1 MLELLKYELKKIVMR
16 KSARYT
22 CLAVLVALCGIMAL
36 NVVQTKTTN
45 NTGEVLSGFDAI
57 HYRQDSAAAHE
68 GTLTDERISQELESY
83 YNVTFEKIDPEELAQ
98 MSGSAA
104 YDTITRLYDEQTVQ
118 FIYDDYF
125 SWLIRPWAPYP
136 GMEPT
141 QVSAFIG
148 AHPDTTLEEALAS
161 LAQRTLDANMQ
172 GAWTYSDSERAF
184 WTAKQAEVT
193 HPLSYGYAGG
203 WSNIIDCIAF
213 VSFAILAVCV
223 ALAPVFAGEYADRTD
238 SVLLS
243 SRYGRTRLLTA
254 KILASLLFAAG
265 YFALCALIICGGPA
279 DSGARD
285 GITLRY
291 HRLPSGADIRRAGVS
306 HDHGICRADAAALL
320 APALDAGRLRHRRG
334 ARAGDGHDPHGR
346 HRHSAAYP
354 VPFPHIAFRT
364 RPVLVLYVLS
374 RRRLRDRRDRRHRN
388 ALPFPG
394 RRLRPA
400 GRRLLQA
407 ASGGVATPEK
417 QAETFCQRAARTR
430 RAAPSQ
436 CAPGAPSSR
445 SVRRPAP
452 PPRRHPPNVRRPRR
466 PPFDL
471 LRHLTRPPM
480 WRIVRPAIQRGSA
493 FGAANRIVSAARRKR
508 TPHADRTAPVPRLAG
523 LA

>member
-83 YNVTFEKIDPEELAQ
+83 YNVTFEKISPEELAQ

-104 YDTITRLYDEQTVQ
+104 YDTITRLYDEQTMQ
-118 FIYDDYF
+118 LIYDDYF
-125 SWLIRPWAPYP
+125 SWLIRPWAPYS

-265 YFALCALIICGGPA
+265 YFALCALIICGVSLA
-279 DSGARD
+279 AYGA
-285 GITLRY
+285 G
-291 HRLPSGADIRRAGVS
+291 GADLPVQVLAMGSPYDITVSQAALISVGLAFLMTMGFAGLTLLLSSRLRSMLAVFV
-306 HDHGICRADAAALL
+306 IDAALVL
-320 APALDAGRLRHRRG
+320 VTGMIPTGGIGILQHILYLFPTSLSAPALFW
-334 ARAGDGHDPHGR
+334 
-346 HRHSAAYP
+346 SYTSYP
-354 VPFPHIAFRT
+354 VGGFATDVIGAIAMLYLS
-364 RPVLVLYVLS
+364 LVVVCVPLAAVS
-374 RRRLRDRRDRRHRN
+374 FRRH
-388 ALPFPG
+388 
-394 RRLRPA
+394 
-400 GRRLLQA
+400 Q
-407 ASGGVATPEK
+407 VA
-417 QAETFCQRAARTR
+417 
-430 RAAPSQ
+430 
-436 CAPGAPSSR
+436 
-445 SVRRPAP
+445 
-452 PPRRHPPNVRRPRR
+452 
-466 PPFDL
+466 
-471 LRHLTRPPM
+471 
-480 WRIVRPAIQRGSA
+480 
-493 FGAANRIVSAARRKR
+493 
-508 TPHADRTAPVPRLAG
+508 
-523 LA
+523 

>member
-125 SWLIRPWAPYP
+125 SWLIRPWAPYS

-265 YFALCALIICGGPA
+265 YFALCALTICGVSLA
-279 DSGARD
+279 AYGA
-285 GITLRY
+285 G
-291 HRLPSGADIRRAGVS
+291 GADLPIQLLAMGSPYDLTVSQAALISVGLAFLMTMGFAGLTLLLSSRLRSMLAVFV
-306 HDHGICRADAAALL
+306 IDAALVL
-320 APALDAGRLRHRRG
+320 VTGMIPTGGIGILQHILYLFPTSLSAPALFW
-334 ARAGDGHDPHGR
+334 
-346 HRHSAAYP
+346 SYTSYP
-354 VPFPHIAFRT
+354 VGGFATDVTGAIAMLYLS
-364 RPVLVLYVLS
+364 LVVVCVPLAAVS
-374 RRRLRDRRDRRHRN
+374 FRRH
-388 ALPFPG
+388 
-394 RRLRPA
+394 
-400 GRRLLQA
+400 Q
-407 ASGGVATPEK
+407 VA
-417 QAETFCQRAARTR
+417 
-430 RAAPSQ
+430 
-436 CAPGAPSSR
+436 
-445 SVRRPAP
+445 
-452 PPRRHPPNVRRPRR
+452 
-466 PPFDL
+466 
-471 LRHLTRPPM
+471 
-480 WRIVRPAIQRGSA
+480 
-493 FGAANRIVSAARRKR
+493 
-508 TPHADRTAPVPRLAG
+508 
-523 LA
+523 

>member
-16 KSARYT
+16 KSAHYT

-125 SWLIRPWAPYP
+125 SWLIRPWAPYS

-265 YFALCALIICGGPA
+265 YFALCALTICGVSLA
-279 DSGARD
+279 AYGA
-285 GITLRY
+285 G
-291 HRLPSGADIRRAGVS
+291 GADLPIQVLAMGSPYDITVSQAALISVGLAFLMTMGFAGLTLLLSSRLRSMLAVFV
-306 HDHGICRADAAALL
+306 IDAALVL
-320 APALDAGRLRHRRG
+320 VTGMIPTGGIGILQHILYLFPTSLSAPALFW
-334 ARAGDGHDPHGR
+334 
-346 HRHSAAYP
+346 SYTSYP
-354 VPFPHIAFRT
+354 VGGFATDVIGAIAMLYLS
-364 RPVLVLYVLS
+364 LVVVCVPLAAVS
-374 RRRLRDRRDRRHRN
+374 FRRH
-388 ALPFPG
+388 
-394 RRLRPA
+394 
-400 GRRLLQA
+400 Q
-407 ASGGVATPEK
+407 VA
-417 QAETFCQRAARTR
+417 
-430 RAAPSQ
+430 
-436 CAPGAPSSR
+436 
-445 SVRRPAP
+445 
-452 PPRRHPPNVRRPRR
+452 
-466 PPFDL
+466 
-471 LRHLTRPPM
+471 
-480 WRIVRPAIQRGSA
+480 
-493 FGAANRIVSAARRKR
+493 
-508 TPHADRTAPVPRLAG
+508 
-523 LA
+523 

>member
-125 SWLIRPWAPYP
+125 SWLIRPWAPYS

-141 QVSAFIG
+141 QISAFIG

-184 WTAKQAEVT
+184 WTAKQAEMT

-265 YFALCALIICGGPA
+265 YFALCALIICGVSLA
-279 DSGARD
+279 AYGA
-285 GITLRY
+285 G
-291 HRLPSGADIRRAGVS
+291 GADLPVQVLAMGSPYDITVSQAALISVGLAFLMTMGFAGLTLLLSSRLRSMLAVFV
-306 HDHGICRADAAALL
+306 IDAALVL
-320 APALDAGRLRHRRG
+320 VTGMIPTGGIGILQHILYLFPTSLSAPALFW
-334 ARAGDGHDPHGR
+334 
-346 HRHSAAYP
+346 SYTSYP
-354 VPFPHIAFRT
+354 VGGFATDVIGAIAMLYLS
-364 RPVLVLYVLS
+364 LVVVCVPLAAVS
-374 RRRLRDRRDRRHRN
+374 FRRH
-388 ALPFPG
+388 
-394 RRLRPA
+394 
-400 GRRLLQA
+400 Q
-407 ASGGVATPEK
+407 VA
-417 QAETFCQRAARTR
+417 
-430 RAAPSQ
+430 
-436 CAPGAPSSR
+436 
-445 SVRRPAP
+445 
-452 PPRRHPPNVRRPRR
+452 
-466 PPFDL
+466 
-471 LRHLTRPPM
+471 
-480 WRIVRPAIQRGSA
+480 
-493 FGAANRIVSAARRKR
+493 
-508 TPHADRTAPVPRLAG
+508 
-523 LA
+523 

>member
-125 SWLIRPWAPYP
+125 SWLIRPWAPYS

-265 YFALCALIICGGPA
+265 YFALCALIICGVSLA
-279 DSGARD
+279 AYGA
-285 GITLRY
+285 
-291 HRLPSGADIRRAGVS
+291 SGADLPIQVLAMGSPYDITVSQAALISVGLAFLMTMGFAGLTLLLSSRLRSMLAVFV
-306 HDHGICRADAAALL
+306 IDAALVL
-320 APALDAGRLRHRRG
+320 VTGMIPTGGIGILQHILYLFPTSLSAPALFW
-334 ARAGDGHDPHGR
+334 
-346 HRHSAAYP
+346 SYMSYP
-354 VPFPHIAFRT
+354 VGGFATDVIGAIAMLYLS
-364 RPVLVLYVLS
+364 LVIVCVPLAAVS
-374 RRRLRDRRDRRHRN
+374 FRRH
-388 ALPFPG
+388 
-394 RRLRPA
+394 
-400 GRRLLQA
+400 Q
-407 ASGGVATPEK
+407 VA
-417 QAETFCQRAARTR
+417 
-430 RAAPSQ
+430 
-436 CAPGAPSSR
+436 
-445 SVRRPAP
+445 
-452 PPRRHPPNVRRPRR
+452 
-466 PPFDL
+466 
-471 LRHLTRPPM
+471 
-480 WRIVRPAIQRGSA
+480 
-493 FGAANRIVSAARRKR
+493 
-508 TPHADRTAPVPRLAG
+508 
-523 LA
+523 

>member
-125 SWLIRPWAPYP
+125 SWLIRPWAPYS

-265 YFALCALIICGGPA
+265 YFALCALTICGVSLA
-279 DSGARD
+279 AYGA
-285 GITLRY
+285 G
-291 HRLPSGADIRRAGVS
+291 GADLPVQVLAMGSPYDITVSQAALISVELAFLMTMGFAGLTLLLSSRLRSMLAVFV
-306 HDHGICRADAAALL
+306 IDAALVL
-320 APALDAGRLRHRRG
+320 VTGMIPTGGIGILQHILCLFPTSLSAPALFW
-334 ARAGDGHDPHGR
+334 
-346 HRHSAAYP
+346 SYTSYP
-354 VPFPHIAFRT
+354 VGGFATDVIGAIAMLYLS
-364 RPVLVLYVLS
+364 LVVVCVPLAAVS
-374 RRRLRDRRDRRHRN
+374 FRRH
-388 ALPFPG
+388 
-394 RRLRPA
+394 
-400 GRRLLQA
+400 Q
-407 ASGGVATPEK
+407 VA
-417 QAETFCQRAARTR
+417 
-430 RAAPSQ
+430 
-436 CAPGAPSSR
+436 
-445 SVRRPAP
+445 
-452 PPRRHPPNVRRPRR
+452 
-466 PPFDL
+466 
-471 LRHLTRPPM
+471 
-480 WRIVRPAIQRGSA
+480 
-493 FGAANRIVSAARRKR
+493 
-508 TPHADRTAPVPRLAG
+508 
-523 LA
+523 

>member
-125 SWLIRPWAPYP
+125 SWLIRPWAPYS

-265 YFALCALIICGGPA
+265 YFALCALTICGVSLA
-279 DSGARD
+279 AYGA
-285 GITLRY
+285 G
-291 HRLPSGADIRRAGVS
+291 GADLPVQVLAMGSPYDITVSQAALISVELAFLMTMGFAGLTLLLSSRLRSMLAVFV
-306 HDHGICRADAAALL
+306 IDAALVL
-320 APALDAGRLRHRRG
+320 VTGMIPTGGIGILQHILYLFPTSLSAPALFW
-334 ARAGDGHDPHGR
+334 
-346 HRHSAAYP
+346 SYTSYP
-354 VPFPHIAFRT
+354 VGGFATDVIGAIAMLYLS
-364 RPVLVLYVLS
+364 LVVVCVPLAAVS
-374 RRRLRDRRDRRHRN
+374 FRRH
-388 ALPFPG
+388 
-394 RRLRPA
+394 
-400 GRRLLQA
+400 Q
-407 ASGGVATPEK
+407 VA
-417 QAETFCQRAARTR
+417 
-430 RAAPSQ
+430 
-436 CAPGAPSSR
+436 
-445 SVRRPAP
+445 
-452 PPRRHPPNVRRPRR
+452 
-466 PPFDL
+466 
-471 LRHLTRPPM
+471 
-480 WRIVRPAIQRGSA
+480 
-493 FGAANRIVSAARRKR
+493 
-508 TPHADRTAPVPRLAG
+508 
-523 LA
+523 

>member
-1 MLELLKYELKKIVMR
+1 MLELLKYELKKTVMR

-125 SWLIRPWAPYP
+125 SWLIRPWAPYS

-265 YFALCALIICGGPA
+265 YFALCALTICGVSLA
-279 DSGARD
+279 AYGA
-285 GITLRY
+285 G
-291 HRLPSGADIRRAGVS
+291 GADLPVQVLAMGSPYDITVSQAALISVGLAFLMTMGFAGLTLLLSSRLRSMLAVFV
-306 HDHGICRADAAALL
+306 IDAALVL
-320 APALDAGRLRHRRG
+320 VTGMIPTGGIGILQHILYLFPTSLSAPALFW
-334 ARAGDGHDPHGR
+334 
-346 HRHSAAYP
+346 SYTSYP
-354 VPFPHIAFRT
+354 VGGFATDVIGAIAMLYLS
-364 RPVLVLYVLS
+364 LVVVCVPLAAVS
-374 RRRLRDRRDRRHRN
+374 FRRH
-388 ALPFPG
+388 
-394 RRLRPA
+394 
-400 GRRLLQA
+400 Q
-407 ASGGVATPEK
+407 VA
-417 QAETFCQRAARTR
+417 
-430 RAAPSQ
+430 
-436 CAPGAPSSR
+436 
-445 SVRRPAP
+445 
-452 PPRRHPPNVRRPRR
+452 
-466 PPFDL
+466 
-471 LRHLTRPPM
+471 
-480 WRIVRPAIQRGSA
+480 
-493 FGAANRIVSAARRKR
+493 
-508 TPHADRTAPVPRLAG
+508 
-523 LA
+523 

>member
-125 SWLIRPWAPYP
+125 SWLIRPWAPYS

-265 YFALCALIICGGPA
+265 YFALCALIICGVSLA
-279 DSGARD
+279 AYGA
-285 GITLRY
+285 G
-291 HRLPSGADIRRAGVS
+291 GADLPIQVLAMGSPYDLTVSQAALISVGLAFLMTMGFAGLTLLLSSRLRSMLAVFV
-306 HDHGICRADAAALL
+306 IDAALVL
-320 APALDAGRLRHRRG
+320 VTGMIPTGGIGILQHILYLSPRR
-334 ARAGDGHDPHGR
+334 
-346 HRHSAAYP
+346 
-354 VPFPHIAFRT
+354 FPHPLF
-364 RPVLVLYVLS
+364 
-374 RRRLRDRRDRRHRN
+374 
-388 ALPFPG
+388 
-394 RRLRPA
+394 
-400 GRRLLQA
+400 
-407 ASGGVATPEK
+407 SG
-417 QAETFCQRAARTR
+417 
-430 RAAPSQ
+430 
-436 CAPGAPSSR
+436 
-445 SVRRPAP
+445 
-452 PPRRHPPNVRRPRR
+452 
-466 PPFDL
+466 
-471 LRHLTRPPM
+471 LTCPIP
-480 WRIVRPAIQRGSA
+480 
-493 FGAANRIVSAARRKR
+493 
-508 TPHADRTAPVPRLAG
+508 
-523 LA
+523 

>member
-1 MLELLKYELKKIVMR
+1 
-16 KSARYT
+16 
-22 CLAVLVALCGIMAL
+22 
-36 NVVQTKTTN
+36 
-45 NTGEVLSGFDAI
+45 
-57 HYRQDSAAAHE
+57 
-68 GTLTDERISQELESY
+68 
-83 YNVTFEKIDPEELAQ
+83 

-125 SWLIRPWAPYP
+125 SWLIRPWAPYS

-265 YFALCALIICGGPA
+265 YFALCALTICGVSLA
-279 DSGARD
+279 AYGA
-285 GITLRY
+285 G
-291 HRLPSGADIRRAGVS
+291 GADLPVQVLAMGSPYDITVSQAALISVELAFLMTMGFAGLTLLLSSRLRSMLAVFV
-306 HDHGICRADAAALL
+306 IDAALVL
-320 APALDAGRLRHRRG
+320 VTGMIPTGGIGILQHILYLFPTSLSAPALFW
-334 ARAGDGHDPHGR
+334 
-346 HRHSAAYP
+346 SYTSYP
-354 VPFPHIAFRT
+354 VGGFATDVIGAIAMLYLS
-364 RPVLVLYVLS
+364 LVVVCVPLAAVS
-374 RRRLRDRRDRRHRN
+374 FRRH
-388 ALPFPG
+388 
-394 RRLRPA
+394 
-400 GRRLLQA
+400 Q
-407 ASGGVATPEK
+407 VA
-417 QAETFCQRAARTR
+417 
-430 RAAPSQ
+430 
-436 CAPGAPSSR
+436 
-445 SVRRPAP
+445 
-452 PPRRHPPNVRRPRR
+452 
-466 PPFDL
+466 
-471 LRHLTRPPM
+471 
-480 WRIVRPAIQRGSA
+480 
-493 FGAANRIVSAARRKR
+493 
-508 TPHADRTAPVPRLAG
+508 
-523 LA
+523 

>member
-265 YFALCALIICGGPA
+265 YFALCALTICGVSLA
-279 DSGARD
+279 AYGA
-285 GITLRY
+285 G
-291 HRLPSGADIRRAGVS
+291 GADLPVQVLAMGSPYDITVSQAALISVGLAFLMTMGFAGLTLLLSSRLRSMLAVFV
-306 HDHGICRADAAALL
+306 IDAALVL
-320 APALDAGRLRHRRG
+320 VTGMIPTGGIGILQHILYLFPTSLSAPALFW
-334 ARAGDGHDPHGR
+334 
-346 HRHSAAYP
+346 SYTSYP
-354 VPFPHIAFRT
+354 VGGFATDVIGAIAMLYLS
-364 RPVLVLYVLS
+364 LVVVCVPLAAVS
-374 RRRLRDRRDRRHRN
+374 FRRH
-388 ALPFPG
+388 
-394 RRLRPA
+394 
-400 GRRLLQA
+400 Q
-407 ASGGVATPEK
+407 VA
-417 QAETFCQRAARTR
+417 
-430 RAAPSQ
+430 
-436 CAPGAPSSR
+436 
-445 SVRRPAP
+445 
-452 PPRRHPPNVRRPRR
+452 
-466 PPFDL
+466 
-471 LRHLTRPPM
+471 
-480 WRIVRPAIQRGSA
+480 
-493 FGAANRIVSAARRKR
+493 
-508 TPHADRTAPVPRLAG
+508 
-523 LA
+523 

>member
-125 SWLIRPWAPYP
+125 SWLIRPWAPYS

-265 YFALCALIICGGPA
+265 YFALCALIICGVSLA
-279 DSGARD
+279 AYGA
-285 GITLRY
+285 G
-291 HRLPSGADIRRAGVS
+291 GADLPVQVLAIGSPYDITVSQAALISVGLAFLMTMGFAGLTLLLSSRLRSMLAVFV
-306 HDHGICRADAAALL
+306 IDAALVL
-320 APALDAGRLRHRRG
+320 VTGMIPTGGIGILQHILYLFPTSLSAPALFW
-334 ARAGDGHDPHGR
+334 
-346 HRHSAAYP
+346 SYTSYP
-354 VPFPHIAFRT
+354 VGGFATDVIGAIAMLYLS
-364 RPVLVLYVLS
+364 LVVVCVPLAAVS
-374 RRRLRDRRDRRHRN
+374 FRRH
-388 ALPFPG
+388 
-394 RRLRPA
+394 
-400 GRRLLQA
+400 Q
-407 ASGGVATPEK
+407 VA
-417 QAETFCQRAARTR
+417 
-430 RAAPSQ
+430 
-436 CAPGAPSSR
+436 
-445 SVRRPAP
+445 
-452 PPRRHPPNVRRPRR
+452 
-466 PPFDL
+466 
-471 LRHLTRPPM
+471 
-480 WRIVRPAIQRGSA
+480 
-493 FGAANRIVSAARRKR
+493 
-508 TPHADRTAPVPRLAG
+508 
-523 LA
+523 

>member
-45 NTGEVLSGFDAI
+45 NSGEVLSGFDAI

-83 YNVTFEKIDPEELAQ
+83 YNVTFEKISPEELAQ

-118 FIYDDYF
+118 LIYDDYF
-125 SWLIRPWAPYP
+125 SWLIRPWAPYS

-161 LAQRTLDANMQ
+161 LAQRTPDANMQ

-203 WSNIIDCIAF
+203 WSSIIDCIAF

-265 YFALCALIICGGPA
+265 YFALCALIICGVSLA
-279 DSGARD
+279 AYGA
-285 GITLRY
+285 G
-291 HRLPSGADIRRAGVS
+291 GADLPVQVLAMGSPYDITVSQAALISVGLAFLMTMGFAGLTLLLASRLRSMLAVFV
-306 HDHGICRADAAALL
+306 IDAALVL
-320 APALDAGRLRHRRG
+320 VTGMIPTGGIGILQHILYLFPTSLSAPALFW
-334 ARAGDGHDPHGR
+334 
-346 HRHSAAYP
+346 SYTSYP
-354 VPFPHIAFRT
+354 VGGFATDVIGAIAMLYLS
-364 RPVLVLYVLS
+364 LVVVCVPLAAVS
-374 RRRLRDRRDRRHRN
+374 FRRH
-388 ALPFPG
+388 
-394 RRLRPA
+394 
-400 GRRLLQA
+400 Q
-407 ASGGVATPEK
+407 VA
-417 QAETFCQRAARTR
+417 
-430 RAAPSQ
+430 
-436 CAPGAPSSR
+436 
-445 SVRRPAP
+445 
-452 PPRRHPPNVRRPRR
+452 
-466 PPFDL
+466 
-471 LRHLTRPPM
+471 
-480 WRIVRPAIQRGSA
+480 
-493 FGAANRIVSAARRKR
+493 
-508 TPHADRTAPVPRLAG
+508 
-523 LA
+523 

>member
-125 SWLIRPWAPYP
+125 SWLIRPWAPYS

-265 YFALCALIICGGPA
+265 YFALCALIICGVSLA
-279 DSGARD
+279 AYGA
-285 GITLRY
+285 G
-291 HRLPSGADIRRAGVS
+291 GADLPIQVLAMGSPYDITVSQAALISVELAFLMTMGFAGLTLLLSSRLRSMLAVFV
-306 HDHGICRADAAALL
+306 IDAALVL
-320 APALDAGRLRHRRG
+320 VTGMIPTGGIGILQHILYLFPTSLSAPALFW
-334 ARAGDGHDPHGR
+334 
-346 HRHSAAYP
+346 SYTSYP
-354 VPFPHIAFRT
+354 VGGFATDVIGAIAMLYLS
-364 RPVLVLYVLS
+364 LVVVCVPLAAVS
-374 RRRLRDRRDRRHRN
+374 FRRH
-388 ALPFPG
+388 
-394 RRLRPA
+394 
-400 GRRLLQA
+400 Q
-407 ASGGVATPEK
+407 VA
-417 QAETFCQRAARTR
+417 
-430 RAAPSQ
+430 
-436 CAPGAPSSR
+436 
-445 SVRRPAP
+445 
-452 PPRRHPPNVRRPRR
+452 
-466 PPFDL
+466 
-471 LRHLTRPPM
+471 
-480 WRIVRPAIQRGSA
+480 
-493 FGAANRIVSAARRKR
+493 
-508 TPHADRTAPVPRLAG
+508 
-523 LA
+523 

>member
-118 FIYDDYF
+118 LIYDDYF
-125 SWLIRPWAPYP
+125 SWLIRPWAPYS

-161 LAQRTLDANMQ
+161 LTQRTLDANMQ

-184 WTAKQAEVT
+184 WTDKQAEVT
-193 HPLSYGYAGG
+193 HPFSYGYAGG

-265 YFALCALIICGGPA
+265 YFALCALTICGVSLA
-279 DSGARD
+279 AYGA
-285 GITLRY
+285 G
-291 HRLPSGADIRRAGVS
+291 GADLPVQVLAMGSPYDITVSQAALISVGLAFLMTMGFAGLTLLLSSRLRSMLAVFV
-306 HDHGICRADAAALL
+306 IDAALVL
-320 APALDAGRLRHRRG
+320 VTGMIPTGGIGILQHILYLFPTSLSAPALFW
-334 ARAGDGHDPHGR
+334 
-346 HRHSAAYP
+346 SYTSYP
-354 VPFPHIAFRT
+354 VGGFATDVIGAIAMLYLS
-364 RPVLVLYVLS
+364 LVVVCVPLAAVS
-374 RRRLRDRRDRRHRN
+374 FRRH
-388 ALPFPG
+388 
-394 RRLRPA
+394 
-400 GRRLLQA
+400 Q
-407 ASGGVATPEK
+407 VA
-417 QAETFCQRAARTR
+417 
-430 RAAPSQ
+430 
-436 CAPGAPSSR
+436 
-445 SVRRPAP
+445 
-452 PPRRHPPNVRRPRR
+452 
-466 PPFDL
+466 
-471 LRHLTRPPM
+471 
-480 WRIVRPAIQRGSA
+480 
-493 FGAANRIVSAARRKR
+493 
-508 TPHADRTAPVPRLAG
+508 
-523 LA
+523 